1 MPTIAILAGKGD
13 LPLVAAKAARN
24 RGYRVVVVGVL
35 GEVAPA
41 LAQTAHASY
50 PMPLGQWQLIID
62 VLKKEKVQD
71 AYLVGGVSKGL
82 LFGRL
87 QLDERTQRL
96 LAGLGEKNDNAVIE
110 AFVNDLAQEGI
121 TVRPQTDLMEEI
133 MPGPGVLTSRQ
144 PTGRN
149 WSDIRYGWRIAKAI
163 AGLDIGQTVV
173 VKEGAILAVE
183 AIDGTDATISRGG
196 RLAQGGGV
204 VVKVAKPAQDLRFDL
219 PTIGLGT
226 LETAV
231 KAGIE
236 AIAMEANKTLV
247 MDKDALIQRADEAGV
262 ALVLVDERDLSPTCE
277 QSSGGSGRG
286 RDN

>member
-247 MDKDALIQRADEAGV
+247 MDKDALIQRADEVGV

>member
-133 MPGPGVLTSRQ
+133 MPGPGVLTSRH